1 MRTLFA
7 KILLWFW
14 CTLAIT
20 IVGSAFISALS
31 VNRNVSD
38 QQSPGSRLVTF
49 QLEEARVAYETGGRP
64 GLQAFLENVQKI
76 YKAEGILTDENGR
89 DLLTGQDR
97 SNLVNRARRRSPLQF
112 LGAGD
117 NMIARAADDGRYWFF
132 FIVPRERPGTWFL
145 TPDHLF
151 IMGVAVLLCYWLA
164 FHLTTP
170 VRALQK
176 AVERFGRGDLTA
188 RAGSTRRDELGQLA
202 RTFDRMAGRIETLL
216 AAERRLLLD
225 ISHELRSP
233 LARLGVAVEL
243 ARSGDNLDSALN
255 RIQKESDRLNSLVGQ
270 LLQVTRAEG
279 DPNSLRRNPIRLDE
293 LVQQLVDDSA
303 IEAGSR
309 GCSLHYEK
317 HEPVIVEGDPELLR
331 RAVENIIRNAI
342 RYSPR
347 EAVDVSLSRN
357 NGKAVVDVRDR
368 GPGVPEEALPRLFD
382 PFYRVEDDRG
392 RNSGGIG
399 LGLSIA
405 RRAIELHK
413 GSIRARNANPGLEV
427 ELELPATGE
436 APGREPYFNSSV
448 SGISPNS

>member
-20 IVGSAFISALS
+20 VVGSAFISALI
-31 VNRNVSD
+31 VNRNASD
-38 QQSPGSRLVTF
+38 QQSPGARLVTF
-49 QLEEARVAYETGGRP
+49 QLEEARLAYETGGRP
-64 GLQAFLENVQKI
+64 GLQAFLDNVQKI
-76 YKAEGILTDENGR
+76 YGAQGILTDETGR
-89 DLLTGQDR
+89 DLLTNEDR
-97 SNLVNRARRRSPLQF
+97 SDLVRRARRRANLPIIRTTE
-112 LGAGD
+112 
-117 NMIARAADDGRYWFF
+117 NMVARMAEDGRYWFF
-132 FIVPRERPGTWFL
+132 FIVPRERPGIWFL

-151 IMGVAVLLCYWLA
+151 IMGAAILLCYWLA

-188 RAGSTRRDELGQLA
+188 RVNSTRRDELGQLA
-202 RTFDRMAGRIETLL
+202 RTFDRMAERIETLL

-243 ARSGDNLDSALN
+243 ARSGDDRDSALN
-255 RIQKESDRLNSLVGQ
+255 RIQKESDRVNSLVGQ

-279 DPNSLRRNPIRLDE
+279 DPASLRRNPVRLDI
-293 LVQQLVDDSA
+293 LVQQLVDEST
-303 IEAGSR
+303 IEAAAR
-309 GCSLHYEK
+309 GCSLQYEK
-317 HEPVIVEGDPELLR
+317 HDPVTVEGDPELLR
-331 RAVENIIRNAI
+331 RAVENVMRNAI
-342 RYSPR
+342 RYSPP
-347 EAVDVSLSRN
+347 EAPVDVSVARQ
-357 NGKAVVDVRDR
+357 NGHVVVDIRDR
-368 GPGVPEEALPRLFD
+368 GPGVPPESLSRLFD

-413 GSIRARNANPGLEV
+413 GAIRARNAHPGLEV
-427 ELELPATGE
+427 ELELPVAK
-436 APGREPYFNSSV
+436 
-448 SGISPNS
+448 